1 MVQKSTDSPR
11 WTWTQNPKTR
21 LFLIGE
27 LPGFVSFQLLQ
38 CIFCVILAGHAK
50 GPATS
55 CTKQISWK
63 EIQNKNMGN
72 LPKQAIYF
80 DEVERCFPY

>member
-1 MVQKSTDSPR
+1 M
-11 WTWTQNPKTR
+11 WTQNPKTR

-38 CIFCVILAGHAK
+38 CIFRVILAGHAK
-50 GPATS
+50 GPAAAP
-55 CTKQISWK
+55 KQISWK
-63 EIQNKNMGN
+63 EIHNKNMGK
-72 LPKQAIYF
+72 LAKQAIYF